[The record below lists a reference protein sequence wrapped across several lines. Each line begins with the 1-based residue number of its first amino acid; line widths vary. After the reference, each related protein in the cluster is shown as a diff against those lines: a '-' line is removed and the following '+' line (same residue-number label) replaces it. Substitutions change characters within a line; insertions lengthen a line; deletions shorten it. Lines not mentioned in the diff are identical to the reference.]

1 MRIRR
6 SLTVAALT
14 SLLIGSAAF
23 GSIAAAS
30 VPAADP
36 AQATCVVDGV
46 EFLQAELGACPTPLA
61 KVPGVP
67 QSVRARITGPQ
78 AIKIRWGA
86 PTGKRAKL
94 YSVYAFVGD
103 QGTLVCTVK
112 RFRCTASDL
121 EVDRE
126 YVFYVVA
133 ANDAGRGAAGSSAAI
148 YLPAEASPDGF
159 R

>member
-1 MRIRR
+1 MRLRR
-6 SLTVAALT
+6 LVTVAALT
-14 SLLIGSAAF
+14 SMLIGPAAVVP
-23 GSIAAAS
+23 GAMAS

-36 AQATCVVDGV
+36 AQATCVVEGA
-46 EFLQAELGACPTPLA
+46 EFLQAELAACPTPLA

-67 QSVRARITGPQ
+67 QSVRVRITGPQ
-78 AIKIRWGA
+78 AIKIRWKA
-86 PTGKRAKL
+86 PTGKRARL

-133 ANDAGRGAAGSSAAI
+133 ANDAGRGVAGASAAI